1 MRNTF
6 SRLGLLLGAGA
17 LAVLGFTGTA
27 AAAPA
32 PPSTGDTI
40 AVTTTDAK
48 SSPVHGRSDVK
59 AQGFFNGYCE
69 YFELCLFHLNG
80 FQGSGID
87 FPSFVGYVEAT
98 YVDNSFISPG
108 QGQGQSPANNARS
121 LFNGD
126 PYYYVL
132 GCIGENLTGMCAYQ
146 PPLTG
151 GDLFPDYFLNLE
163 SHAY

>member
-6 SRLGLLLGAGA
+6 TRLGPLLGAAA
-17 LAVLGFTGTA
+17 LAVVGFTGTA
-27 AAAPA
+27 AAGPA
-32 PPSTGDTI
+32 ASTSDTV
-40 AVTTTDAK
+40 AVTTADAK
-48 SSPVHGRSDVK
+48 SSPVRARTDAK
-59 AQGFFNGYCE
+59 AQAFFNGYCE
-69 YFELCLFHLNG
+69 YFELCMFHLNG

-87 FPSFVGYVEAT
+87 FPAFVGFTEST
-98 YVDNSFISPG
+98 YVDNAFVSPG

-121 LFNGD
+121 LFNAD
-126 PYYYVL
+126 PFYSVL
-132 GCIGENLTGMCAYQ
+132 GCIGENLTGMCAFQ